1 LGGIDSV
8 IDQDQARKFWANWV
22 RREIGGNDM
31 IQEAAVSAAVNELLL
46 GHDNQAAA
54 DAARDTAHRLGGGL
68 PPASTTPAPST
79 STPAPT
85 PTRDA
90 SPVSTAPS
98 GAVTTGQP
106 GQPLRCKLCGST
118 PAANMTIHEHNGRL
132 LWMVHKTNKGPFCR
146 DCGTAL
152 LRHHQNST
160 LYQGWFG
167 IFSFFIT
174 PITLLLNLGAW
185 RKVKALGPPQRDPNV
200 ESKIPAPLNPGKPLL
215 RRPGPYVAGVV
226 VAAVVVFF
234 GIQRADSGGC
244 LDSQKSLGNRQTR
257 LHNAFVEV
265 YNRDFKAIDACQ
277 TVDCEKA
284 PKLEIASALKTY
296 SDGLNKICWPDKYRA
311 DVTQLTQAN
320 TAMAD
325 AFTNWATA
333 TTPAQDQSLQSA
345 AKEQDTR
352 QGVADDV
359 VSKDLG
365 VPLATPA
372 PS

>member
-1 LGGIDSV
+1 M
-8 IDQDQARKFWANWV
+8 IDQDQARKFWTNWV

-54 DAARDTAHRLGGGL
+54 DAARGTAHRLGGGL
-68 PPASTTPAPST
+68 PPASVTPPT
-79 STPAPT
+79 STPTPT
-85 PTRDA
+85 PTPMPTATPIRDA
-90 SPVSTAPS
+90 APSPTVPGAAVSTGRA
-98 GAVTTGQP
+98 
-106 GQPLRCKLCGST
+106 GQPLACKLCGST

-132 LWMVHKTNKGPFCR
+132 IWMVHKTNKGPFCR

-160 LYQGWFG
+160 LFQGWFG

-174 PITLLLNLGAW
+174 PVTLLLNLFTW

-215 RRPGPYVAGVV
+215 RRPGPYVGGAV
-226 VAAVVVFF
+226 VAAVIVFF
-234 GIQRADSGGC
+234 GVQAADTGGC
-244 LDSQKSLGNRQTR
+244 LDSQKTLGNRMTK

-265 YNRDFKAIDACQ
+265 YNRDFKTIDACQ
-277 TVDCEKA
+277 SVDCEKA
-284 PKLEIASALKTY
+284 PKLEIAASLATY
-296 SDGLNKICWPDKYRA
+296 NDGLGKICWPDKYKA
-311 DVTQLTQAN
+311 DVTALTQAN

-325 AFTNWATA
+325 AYTNWATA
-333 TTPAQDQSLQSA
+333 TTPAQDQSLQST
-345 AKEQDTR
+345 AKDQDNR
-352 QGVADDV
+352 QGVADDTL
-359 VSKDLG
+359 SRDLG

>member
-1 LGGIDSV
+1 V

-46 GHDNQAAA
+46 GHDNQVAA
-54 DAARDTAHRLGGGL
+54 DAARSTAHRLGGGL
-68 PPASTTPAPST
+68 PVVTTTPSPSTTAT
-79 STPAPT
+79 T

-90 SPVSTAPS
+90 PLPTTPAA
-98 GAVTTGQP
+98 AVPTGQQA
-106 GQPLRCKLCGST
+106 GGPLACKLCGST

-160 LYQGWFG
+160 LFQGWFG

-174 PITLLLNLGAW
+174 PVTLLLNLVAW
-185 RKVKALGPPQRDPNV
+185 QKVKALGPPHRDPTV
-200 ESKIPAPLNPGKPLL
+200 ESKIPAPLTPGKPLL

-226 VAAVVVFF
+226 VAAVAVFF
-234 GIQRADSGGC
+234 AVQTADTGGC
-244 LDSQKSLGNRQTR
+244 LDSQKTLGNRMTK
-257 LHNAFVEV
+257 LHNTFVEA

-277 TVDCEKA
+277 SVDCEKT
-284 PKLEIASALKTY
+284 PKLEIAASLKTY
-296 SDGLNKICWPDKYRA
+296 GDALGKICWPDKYQA
-311 DVTQLTQAN
+311 DATALMQAN

-325 AFTNWATA
+325 AFTTWATA
-333 TTPAQDQSLQSA
+333 TTPAQDLSLQSA

-352 QGVADDV
+352 QGAADDRL
-359 VSKDLG
+359 SRDLG